1 MKKPILIAGT
11 EARWYSDTQEF
22 IAELSDI
29 ERQEEVERAATN
41 GHPVTI
47 QNPKTGRSL
56 QLHQTVVDRDGNG
69 EDIYGWNYRG
79 VLENG
84 QWINLLIIND

>member
-22 IAELSDI
+22 IAELSDL
-29 ERQEEVERAATN
+29 ERQEEVERAARY

-56 QLHQTVVDRDGNG
+56 QLRPTVVDRDGTG